1 MNKAQAPWG
10 GQQEAGGVQKLPK
23 GFSWFNSD
31 ELPPVQKLFS
41 VPPPSIGV
49 LSSFLAPT
57 YSYISSFCLHVNSIS
72 RSHMLAGKII
82 PLQSPSG
89 NCVKPGGR
97 GVPGADGSTR
107 AVPGAWELTPAPLW
121 SKREREKRGNVMV
134 WWLQPSTA
142 VQIVCTCQC
151 QDLLCPDSFSAP
163 DSLQLAPSRL
173 FCPSM
178 TLCSLSGADFRR
190 ATFWRGHVLS

>member
-41 VPPPSIGV
+41 IPPPGFGV

-72 RSHMLAGKII
+72 CSHVLAGKII
-82 PLQSPSG
+82 SLHSPSG

-97 GVPGADGSTR
+97 GVPGADGLR
-107 AVPGAWELTPAPLW
+107 AWELTPAPLC

-142 VQIVCTCQC
+142 VQIVCTSVPGPPLSRF
-151 QDLLCPDSFSAP
+151 LLC
-163 DSLQLAPSRL
+163 
-173 FCPSM
+173 
-178 TLCSLSGADFRR
+178 T
-190 ATFWRGHVLS
+190 

>member
-23 GFSWFNSD
+23 GFSWFNSGDGPD

-41 VPPPSIGV
+41 IPPPGFGV
-49 LSSFLAPT
+49 LLTFLVPT

-72 RSHMLAGKII
+72 RSHMLTGKII

-97 GVPGADGSTR
+97 GVPGADGLR
-107 AVPGAWELTPAPLW
+107 AWEFTPAPLW
-121 SKREREKRGNVMV
+121 SKREREKRGNVTV
-134 WWLQPSTA
+134 WWLQPPTA

-151 QDLLCPDSFSAP
+151 QNLLCPDSFSAP
-163 DSLQLAPSRL
+163 DSLQFAPSCL
-173 FCPSM
+173 FCPSV
-178 TLCSLSGADFRR
+178 TLCRLTGADFRK
-190 ATFWRGHVLS
+190 AVF